1 MLKVKKLIAAVL
13 TVAMLGTLCVPVTV
27 AAEATAAD
35 RTITWL
41 DLDFNDQQVV
51 EKTATSA
58 AAGFQIDVGT
68 PTITQI
74 SDSDY
79 GLTSTTDSWWLLMKL
94 PGLVTTGKLTFEY
107 SFVNSTNEY
116 NYAFASPSL
125 PTNETV
131 NSGYAIKFAAS
142 TQTLSGTTYMYG
154 FNDGLASAWESNMGT
169 KTAVDGKNKV
179 KIEIDYNTNTLTTFL
194 NGEEI
199 KSRSLTNVT
208 ALANG
213 VGAFGIRDPKS
224 SVFDDIS
231 IKWEY
236 PESGVWFENNFDNI
250 SPSIHTNAV
259 LNIGVSR
266 AADKH
271 VGTWGVGTHGSDAGL
286 NFTGFTNGFYV
297 VGLPKAISSDVVS
310 YSFDFVSS
318 GGATDSYVGVSVD
331 QCTAAYNNV
340 IDKYGAYIKD
350 GVFYPPADTMSST
363 KNTAEAVTLDKTKKY
378 TMVQSFDFEN
388 EKVTTT
394 LIKEAETDPTFEESI
409 DMPPGMAFASLK
421 FVMNDGVPFFD
432 NVKIEWDKEEE
443 ATDPEGPGGSSG
455 EGSGG
460 SSGEG
465 SGGSSGEG
473 SGEGSG
479 GSSGGSSGEGS
490 GEGSGGSSGEGSGG
504 SSGEGSGEGSGGNS
518 GIVEK
523 IYYKN
528 NFDNGPTSTPEAL
541 YEGAAF
547 GFENAGDYRRQA
559 FHNGESGVTAD
570 GYTAIWYAMVKL
582 PELVNTGVLTY
593 SFDFVK
599 DDNSGGS
606 TVNLAKAVPTGANYT
621 AFNTATMFE
630 NIFIWKDNIYGP
642 LNNFANGGDIGN
654 QKTVNPNELY
664 SVKQVVDYNGGKVYT
679 YVNGT
684 LLPSGEKTITSAN
697 GIGGIRFAF
706 QPSVKF
712 FDNIE
717 VKWSERGT
725 LSVED
730 VYANG
735 NKILIEFSD
744 TVSAN
749 NFPSN
754 GFVVTNAITGER
766 YNVSAVQKGMIVEL
780 SGTDLTIAD
789 GDVYAVSLPE
799 LEGVLGGKTN
809 TSTCIMTSDSG
820 KYLTD
825 IVLTDCYGETNNYSL
840 ANVSPYTKDIKLSF
854 TDSAAAAAAGV
865 EVLKDNVPVGFVKTV
880 TGKDASVKLD
890 KYMLGGSNYT
900 INITGLDKPYSI
912 GFTTAAGG
920 AEIVKCEFKDGS
932 GTPITSLSGVTA
944 VDAKLTVVKTVPGAK
959 TYKASYALFNNTEL
973 SGYNRQDVVFTE
985 SQDEVICTFEDIPV
999 SDNSNAM
1006 LKIFMS
1012 NSLTDIQS
1020 LGKVYSVSNNYAK
1033 VKDNETITIS
1043 GETGRIGEGVAIEV
1057 YKGELTD
1064 NVNAGTITT
1073 PYLNK
1078 IVLKDYAVTDENGSY
1093 SFDFNIDA
1101 DNANL
1106 GSGTYSVY
1114 TAVGGGAVQLAEI
1127 EVLTKTD
1134 YEDGIDA
1141 LTNKATLTASDIT
1154 TYATVLGFSDAE
1166 LTGVNLA
1173 SLARLLKN
1181 TINEE
1186 PLSKSDRSL
1195 TANIAKRVLFVENL
1209 MNDKITDIY
1218 SQDLSI
1224 TQLDDGDIED
1234 WYDKNYITANLKTD
1248 FAARL
1253 AAGEYESY
1261 SDYKAALAEA
1271 FILATVRYPNG
1282 NSNAGAVITEF
1293 ATEIGIDISKGNFN
1307 VWAALAG
1314 NNYTDLNTLKTA
1326 YNTAAEGQPVTGG
1339 GSTGGGGGSAG
1350 GGGGSF
1356 GSVTVGGA
1364 GVTGD
1369 SGNVNG
1375 STVSAIPMNIF
1386 ADVTDSHWAKVAIVA
1401 MAERNIIT
1409 GDGNG
1414 SFRPDDDIARSEF
1427 CKIVV
1432 VAFDSEAELANIDFK
1447 DVAEN
1452 SWYYPYV
1459 RKAYS
1464 AGITKGI
1471 GNGLFAPESKIT
1483 REDMAVMIYNA
1494 ALAYGKVF
1502 DTQSAVDFED
1512 SGSISDYAREA
1523 VAALCNAGAI
1533 NGYEGN
1539 VFMPKNTATRAE
1551 AAKII
1556 FSLISM

>member
-13 TVAMLGTLCVPVTV
+13 TAAMMGTLCVPAPV
-27 AAEATAAD
+27 AATATAAAD
-35 RTITWL
+35 RTVTWL
-41 DLDFNDQQVV
+41 DMNFDDQQVV
-51 EKTATSA
+51 EKTATST
-58 AAGFQIDVGT
+58 AAGFQIDGGT
-68 PTITQI
+68 PTVTQI
-74 SDSDY
+74 SGSDY
-79 GLTSTTDSWWLLMKL
+79 GLTSTADGWWLLMKL

-107 SFVNSTNEY
+107 SFVNSNNES

-125 PTNETV
+125 PTDETV
-131 NSGYAIKFAAS
+131 NGGYTIKFAAS
-142 TQTLSGTTYMYG
+142 TKTETGSTVMYG
-154 FNDGLASAWESNMGT
+154 FNDAMDSIWANGATLGQ
-169 KTAVDGKNKV
+169 KTAVEGKNRVKV
-179 KIEIDYNTNTLTTFL
+179 EIDYNTNTLTTFL
-194 NGEEI
+194 NNEQVRKRNMTTES
-199 KSRSLTNVT
+199 KT
-208 ALANG
+208 LANG

-236 PESGVWFENNFDNI
+236 PESGVWFENNFNDI
-250 SPSIHTNAV
+250 SSSIHTSAV
-259 LNIGVSR
+259 LNTGVSR
-266 AADKH
+266 AADRQS
-271 VGTWGVGTHGSDAGL
+271 GTWGAGTHGGDTGL
-286 NFTGFTNGFYV
+286 SFTGFTNGFYV

-318 GGATDSYVGVSVD
+318 GGTNQSYVGVSVD
-331 QCTAAYNNV
+331 QALAKYDNG

-350 GVFYPPADTMSST
+350 GVFYPPTDTMSST
-363 KNTAEAVTLDKTKKY
+363 MNTAKAVTLDKTKKY

-394 LIKEAETDPTFEESI
+394 LTEENETNPTFEEDI
-409 DMPPGMAFASLK
+409 DMPSGMAFASLK
-421 FVMNDGVPFFD
+421 FVMQDGVPFFD
-432 NVKIEWDKEEE
+432 NLKIEWDKAEE
-443 ATDPEGPGGSSG
+443 ATDPGPGENPDPGPG
-455 EGSGG
+455 ENPDPGP
-460 SSGEG
+460 GENPDPG
-465 SGGSSGEG
+465 PGENPDPEP
-473 SGEGSG
+473 S
-479 GSSGGSSGEGS
+479 
-490 GEGSGGSSGEGSGG
+490 
-504 SSGEGSGEGSGGNS
+504 NS
-518 GIVEK
+518 EK
-523 IYYKN
+523 VYYKN
-528 NFDNGPTSTPEAL
+528 NFDNGPTSTPEAQ
-541 YEGAAF
+541 YEGAVF
-547 GFENAGDYRRQA
+547 GFENAGDYRSQA

-570 GYTAIWYAMVKL
+570 GYTAVWYAMVKL

-606 TVNLAKAVPTGANYT
+606 TVMLAKAVPAGASYN

-654 QKTVNPNELY
+654 QKTVNPGELY

-684 LLPSGEKTITSAN
+684 LLPSCEKTITSAN

-725 LSVED
+725 LSIED
-730 VYANG
+730 VYADG

-744 TVSAN
+744 TVSAD

-754 GFVVTNAITGER
+754 GFAVTNAITGAE
-766 YNVSAVQKGMIVEL
+766 YSVSAVRKGMIVEL
-780 SGTDLTIAD
+780 SGADLTIAD
-789 GDVYAVSLPE
+789 GDVYAISLPE
-799 LEGVLGGKTN
+799 LEGVLGGELN
-809 TSTCIMTSDSG
+809 TSACILASDSG

-825 IVLTDCYGETNNYSL
+825 IVLTDCYGATNNYSL

-854 TDSAAAAAAGV
+854 TDNAAASAASI
-865 EVLKDNVPVGFVKTV
+865 EVLKGDTPVDFTKTV
-880 TGKDASVKLD
+880 TGKDVSVKLN
-890 KYMLGGSNYT
+890 KYMLGGGNYT
-900 INITGLDKPYSI
+900 INITGLDKSYSI
-912 GFTTAAGG
+912 GFRTAAGG

-959 TYKASYALFNNTEL
+959 TYKASYALFDNTVL
-973 SGYNRQDVVFTE
+973 KGYDRMDIAFTE
-985 SQDEVICTFEDIPV
+985 SQDEVIYTFEDISV
-999 SDNSNAM
+999 ADNSNAM

-1043 GETGRIGEGVAIEV
+1043 GETGRAGESVAIEV
-1057 YKGELTD
+1057 YKGELAD
-1064 NVNAGTITT
+1064 NVNAGTMTT

-1078 IVLKDYAVTDENGSY
+1078 IVLKDYAVTDENGKY
-1093 SFDFNIDA
+1093 TFDFNIDA
-1101 DNANL
+1101 DNNNL

-1114 TAVGGGAVQLAEI
+1114 TAVGGAAVQSAEL

-1134 YEDGIDA
+1134 YDNGIDA
-1141 LTNKATLTASDIT
+1141 LTGKSTLTASDIT
-1154 TYATVLGFSDAE
+1154 TNATVLGFSDAE
-1166 LTGVNLA
+1166 LLGVNLT
-1173 SLARLLKN
+1173 SLATILKN
-1181 TINEE
+1181 TINAE
-1186 PLSKSDRSL
+1186 PLSKTDRQL
-1195 TANIAKRVLFVENL
+1195 TANIAKRALFVENL
-1209 MNDKITDIY
+1209 MNGKIADVY
-1218 SQDLSI
+1218 SADLSI
-1224 TQLDDGDIED
+1224 TQLDDSDIED
-1234 WYDKNYITANLKTD
+1234 WYDKAYVTTNLKTD
-1248 FAARL
+1248 FTTRL
-1253 AAGEYESY
+1253 AEETYTSY

-1282 NSNAGAVITEF
+1282 NSNVGAVITAF
-1293 ATEIGIDISKGNFN
+1293 AAEIGIDASKGNFN

-1314 NNYTDLNTLKTA
+1314 NEYTDLNALRIA
-1326 YNTAAEGQPVTGG
+1326 YNAAAGG
-1339 GSTGGGGGSAG
+1339 KPIIGGLVGGGGGSA

-1375 STVSAIPMNIF
+1375 STVPAMPTNIF
-1386 ADVTDSHWAKVAIVA
+1386 ADVTGSHWAKAAIVA
-1401 MAERNIIT
+1401 MAERDIIK

-1414 SFRPDDDIARSEF
+1414 LFRPDDDIARSEF
-1427 CKIVV
+1427 CKVVV
-1432 VAFDSEAELANIDFK
+1432 VAFDSETELADIDFR

-1502 DTQSAVDFED
+1502 DTESAVDFED

-1539 VFMPKNTATRAE
+1539 VFMPKATATRAE